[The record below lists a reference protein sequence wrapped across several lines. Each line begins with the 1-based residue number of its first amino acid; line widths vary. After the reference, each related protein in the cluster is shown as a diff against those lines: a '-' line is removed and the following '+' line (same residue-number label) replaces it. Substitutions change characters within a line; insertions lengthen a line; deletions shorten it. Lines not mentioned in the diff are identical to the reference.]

1 MIPSA
6 RTRLFALLGDPV
18 AHSLS
23 PRMQNAAFRA
33 AGLDAF
39 YLALRCSR
47 EDLPGLLR
55 GIARAGGGG
64 NVTLPHKEAAARV
77 LDSATAAV
85 TATGAC
91 NTFWL
96 ESGRIRGDN
105 TDIQGFARA
114 ALGVIGSLG
123 GTRNLVLGAGGGAA
137 AAVRALLEHGAGQ
150 VTLLARTPSRAARI
164 AALQDPAGRVVR
176 LAAGADSLRDQSFDL
191 VVNATPLGL
200 SAADPVPLDLDRI
213 AAVRGVLDMAYRT
226 GGTAW
231 IRAARERG
239 LPASDGSDM
248 LVEQGAAAFRDWFGT
263 DAPRRAMIDALAT
276 D

>member
-6 RTRLFALLGDPV
+6 RTRLFVLLGDPV

-33 AGLDAF
+33 AGIDAL

-64 NVTLPHKEAAARV
+64 NVTLPHKEAAARA

-96 ESGRIRGDN
+96 ESGRVCGDN
-105 TDIQGFARA
+105 TDVEGFAKA
-114 ALGVIGSLG
+114 AFGVIGPLG
-123 GTRNLVLGAGGGAA
+123 STRNLVLGAGGGAA

-164 AALQDPAGRVVR
+164 AALQDPAGRVLR
-176 LAAGADSLRDQSFDL
+176 LAAGADSLRDQAFDL

-200 SAADPVPLDLDRI
+200 STDDPVPLDLDRV
-213 AAVRGVLDMAYRT
+213 ASVRGVLDMAYRA
-226 GGTAW
+226 GGTTW
-231 IRAARERG
+231 VRAARERG
-239 LPASDGSDM
+239 LPACDGSVM
-248 LVEQGAAAFRDWFGT
+248 LVEQGAAAFRDWFGG
-263 DAPRRAMIDALAT
+263 DPPRRAMLDALAP